1 MTKVVEMSGEQIK
14 AEVLAKIDQY
24 KDRSVLEQYAI
35 FMGKAQILE
44 FGLKGL
50 LARKFNVPHEKMER
64 WTLGVTKN
72 ELRNRGLRPDFIRL
86 LESVVDHRNNMAHE
100 FLVNTEITR
109 SIAKFSDRKLYGDLF
124 RGLYEL
130 EQIIVF
136 HDWCEENNDW
146 LPPSD

>member
-1 MTKVVEMSGEQIK
+1 MTEVAEMSGEQIN
-14 AEVLAKIDQY
+14 ADVLAKLDQY

-50 LARKFNVPHEKMER
+50 LARKFNVTHEEMER
-64 WTLGVTKN
+64 WTLGKTKN
-72 ELRNRGLRPDFIRL
+72 ELRDKGLRPDFIGF

-109 SIAKFSDRKLYGDLF
+109 SIANFSDRKLHGDLF
-124 RGLYEL
+124 RALYEL
-130 EQIIVF
+130 EQIIIIY
-136 HDWCEENNDW
+136 DWCEANDGW
-146 LPPSD
+146 LPRA